1 MKKVIIKNLAGV
13 QTHGAEMQDPSAW
26 VSECVLHDVWGKKE
40 RQVLHKDEPGAEAY
54 DEADV
59 LEEIVVVD
67 VPEVE
72 PVLISEAIP
81 EVPGTPAIPAIPA
94 VMDEAGNIVQA
105 EIPEVPEVPAIP
117 AVPAVYSEAIP
128 AVTHKEVKLRAE
140 YTIEIIDISA
150 EAALAECLA
159 KRKAEYPT
167 AEEFLNVFFDGGESG
182 LASLHAKRLEIKA
195 KYPKP

>member
-1 MKKVIIKNLAGV
+1 MKKVLIKNKAGI
-13 QTHGAEMQDPSAW
+13 QTHGAEMEDPTAW
-26 VSECVLHDVWGKKE
+26 VAECVAQNVWGKKE

-67 VPEVE
+67 IPAVE
-72 PVLISEAIP
+72 PILIRDEILA
-81 EVPGTPAIPAIPA
+81 APAIPA
-94 VMDEAGNIVQA
+94 VMDDAGNIVQA
-105 EIPEVPEVPAIP
+105 EVPEVFAAPALYSE
-117 AVPAVYSEAIP
+117 AVPAK
-128 AVTHKEVKLRAE
+128 THKEVKLRAE
-140 YTIEIIDISA
+140 YTVEIIDISA
-150 EAALAECLA
+150 ETALAECLA

-167 AEEFLNVFFDGGESG
+167 AEEFLNVFFDGGEAG